1 MSYPVFHGIKL
12 AGNAEIQNAVIEKLT
27 STEIGNLSGAALA
40 EGRIVYDITNSK
52 LNWIKADG
60 TANALAANA
69 DLTTLETLVDTIN
82 GDDQTTGSF
91 RKAIADVIGAAP
103 AALDTLVEIAN
114 ALNNDANLAGTLTSQ
129 ITALDTRIT
138 ALESTS
144 PNQTEVDAIETGVG
158 LNTDGTYATVSGSN
172 YIDASTSIA
181 NAISLLDTAIANGVS
196 SATIPAYREE
206 TTTAATSHTINHA
219 LNTSWVDVTV
229 WVKHDDNL
237 WYKDIVEVQE
247 TDANN
252 VTINLTESK
261 NIKVIVSDLS

>member
-52 LNWIKADG
+52 INWIKADG

-252 VTINLTESK
+252 VTINLTE
-261 NIKVIVSDLS
+261 